1 MLLFDCSSGQA
12 KRSFSKRFCHMQKP
26 LRCQYK
32 ILMLVFLRLIKAY
45 KTGSK
50 GLSPNSCS
58 TINDRPLICFLNST
72 GCTCT
77 YTALT
82 ITPGCISASP
92 LLGLNL
98 NLPPGGYQQKH

>member
-12 KRSFSKRFCHMQKP
+12 KRYFSSRFCHIQKP

-32 ILMLVFLRLIKAY
+32 ILILVFLRLVETYKA
-45 KTGSK
+45 GSK

-58 TINDRPLICFLNST
+58 TINDRPLICFLKST
-72 GCTCT
+72 GCTCK

-82 ITPGCISASP
+82 IDPGSISDYRV
-92 LLGLNL
+92 LTINL
-98 NLPPGGYQQKH
+98 

>member
-12 KRSFSKRFCHMQKP
+12 KRSFSRRFCHIQKP

-32 ILMLVFLRLIKAY
+32 ILILVFLRLVKTYKA
-45 KTGSK
+45 GSK

-58 TINDRPLICFLNST
+58 TINDRPLICFLKST
-72 GCTCT
+72 GCTCK

-82 ITPGCISASP
+82 IAPGCISASRV
-92 LLGLNL
+92 LARSEEHTSEL
-98 NLPPGGYQQKH
+98 Q